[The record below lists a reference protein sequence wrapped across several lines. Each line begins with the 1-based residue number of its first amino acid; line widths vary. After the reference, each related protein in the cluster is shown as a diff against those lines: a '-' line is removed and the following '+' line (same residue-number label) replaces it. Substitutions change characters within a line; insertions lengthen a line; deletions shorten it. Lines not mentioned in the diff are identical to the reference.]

1 MSNALNRFA
10 LSALSKSRKN
20 SAVNEEILMDKETG
34 QVLVKTPSGDII
46 SFDYISK
53 LRSHVDVVTGL
64 SIEKGITGDI
74 NLIEFENLDLPSKVT
89 ENANLLTSSLLLKSN
104 NLKRFLISLDVETI
118 ELSSGTIG
126 VYEPL
131 IEIGMSFKTG
141 STTTNAT
148 FTGTRTEISNKIITP
163 AEFVTGVTNFSSYE
177 ARITSIKVNRHSSYS
192 GVAQLR
198 HILHSALVIV
208 E

>member
-1 MSNALNRFA
+1 MSNTPNRFA
-10 LSALSKSRKN
+10 LSALSKSRKS

-34 QVLVKTPSGDII
+34 QVLVKTPNGDVI

-53 LRSHVDVVTGL
+53 LRSHIDVVTGL
-64 SIEKGITGDI
+64 SLEKGVTGDI
-74 NLIEFENLDLPSKVT
+74 NLVEFENLDLPSKVK
-89 ENANLLTSSLLLKSN
+89 ENVNLLTSSLLLKSN

-126 VYEPL
+126 LYEPL

-148 FTGTRTEISNKIITP
+148 FTGTRTEIANKVITP
-163 AEFVTGVTNFSSYE
+163 SEFVTGVTNFTNYE
-177 ARITSIKVNRHSSYS
+177 ARLTSIKVNRHTSYS
-192 GVAQLR
+192 GNTQLR